1 MKISAREIDFGYGK
15 ESILKEACLDVYAG
29 ELISIVGP
37 NGTGKSTF
45 IKCINRLLGIRNGEI
60 LLEQQSIKSMSQ
72 AQIAEKISY
81 VPQSSNNI
89 FSLSVFDMVLF
100 GRQPH
105 ASFRTSKE
113 DRLKVIKALSML
125 NIESLAMKDF
135 NELSGG
141 QQQKVVIARALA
153 QETQIIVL
161 DEPISN
167 LDLRHQLE
175 VMDILQNLVKEFGIT
190 VLMVMHDLNM
200 AINYSDRI
208 AVMDHGQVTA
218 IGKPEEI
225 MTKERI
231 ASVYGVEVEVLMVD
245 RKPHIIPLRVCSGKT
260 EVIREIEHTKN
271 ETESA
276 YIQKAVEIK

>member
-15 ESILKEACLDVYAG
+15 EPILKEACLDIHVG
-29 ELISIVGP
+29 ELVSIVGP
-37 NGTGKSTF
+37 NGTGKSTL

-60 LLEQQSIKSMSQ
+60 LLEQQSIKSMSR
-72 AQIAEKISY
+72 AKIAEKIAY

-89 FSLSVFDMVLF
+89 FNLSVFDMVLF

-113 DRLKVIKALSML
+113 DRLKVLKALSIL
-125 NIESLAMKDF
+125 NIESLAMKNF

-175 VMDILQNLVKEFGIT
+175 VMDILQNLVKGFGIT

-208 AVMDHGQVTA
+208 AVMNYGQVTA

-245 RKPHIIPLRVCSGKT
+245 GKPHIIPLRVCSGKT